1 MPNTKNAVKVTQD
14 DFKVDKSI
22 IRHLIFSQAGTLSKA
37 LLELIMN
44 SLDAHCESISVDFS
58 DDMRRVVVKDN
69 GTGFES
75 VESIQNLFGV
85 FGFDHTTQA
94 EIARGRS
101 YGRFGLGRAQ
111 CLAFGSTVWT
121 TNQFTME
128 VDLKGNKTNDLP
140 YIIKEHGKS
149 LHKGCM
155 IEINLYDHMSIHD
168 KRSLGS
174 ELKRMAKY
182 VKEDLR
188 IDGTRVNES
197 IDEVKWSATN
207 DDFLFLKAQSERG
220 LAIYNK
226 GVLVCTYGHS
236 KFGVSGDLVSR
247 DKNFAV
253 NMARNDVLVAECE
266 LWKSIPAFLKPFS
279 EKKERKT
286 LTNQDRI
293 YLISQVMQGDLS
305 YEAIKTKRIFQNA
318 DGKYFTLKQ
327 VFNHANGNITI
338 APDRMVQYK
347 GMGLHRRKIAFCF
360 SYDFADSHGFKNIE
374 EMFDEL
380 KKVISITDYSFDF
393 ARFKAIDF
401 EEASKMVVD
410 THDIIPDSELG
421 ALDKTRL
428 KATKS
433 MYELLKKNFISVECN
448 AGRFDMSAFKG
459 YMERESALND
469 KYHRNI
475 CLGRSEVAKAWT
487 DGSRYIAI
495 DIDVVRKSFES
506 GLNGLLNLVSI
517 LVHEMCHDSPTTGS
531 HDHDADFYER
541 YHDVM
546 IDGDLNVFSVAT
558 RGLESYMVENKKN
571 NRPLSS
577 REVRNFFPVFE
588 KMIKQAV

>member
-1 MPNTKNAVKVTQD
+1 MPNTKNAVKVTQN

-44 SLDAHCESISVDFS
+44 SLDAHCESISVEFS

-75 VESIQNLFGV
+75 VESIEALFGT

-140 YIIKEHGKS
+140 YIIKEHGKI

-197 IDEVKWSATN
+197 IDEVKWSANN

-247 DKNFAV
+247 DKSFAV

-293 YLISQVMQGDLS
+293 YLVSQVMQGSLG
-305 YEAIKTKRIFQNA
+305 YENIKTKRIFQNA
-318 DGKYFTLKQ
+318 DGKFFTLKQ
-327 VFNHANGNITI
+327 VFKHADGNITI
-338 APDRMVQYK
+338 APERRDQYK
-347 GMGLHRRKIAFCF
+347 GMGLHSRKIAFCF
-360 SYDFADSHGFKNIE
+360 SYDFADTHGFKDVE
-374 EMFDEL
+374 EMFSEL
-380 KKVISITDYSFDF
+380 KKVISITDYSFDV
-393 ARFKAIDF
+393 ARFKAIGF
-401 EEASKMVVD
+401 EEASEMVID
-410 THDIIPDSELG
+410 THDIIPESELG
-421 ALDKTRL
+421 KLDKARL
-428 KATKS
+428 KAVNS
-433 MYELLKKNFISVECN
+433 VYGLLLQNFISVECRT
-448 AGRFDMSAFKG
+448 GRMDFSG
-459 YMERESALND
+459 CNTYVERENAKDN
-469 KYHRNI
+469 KYKRNI

-487 DGSRYIAI
+487 DGTGYIAI

-506 GLNGLLNLVSI
+506 GLNGLINLIAI
-517 LVHEMCHDSPTTGS
+517 LIHEMCHDLSTTVS
-531 HDHDADFYER
+531 HDHDAEFYER
-541 YHDVM
+541 FHDVM
-546 IDGDLNVFSVAT
+546 IDDNLSVFTIAA

-571 NRPLSS
+571 KRSLSV
-577 REVRNFFPVFE
+577 REVKNFFSTFE
-588 KMIKQAV
+588 KLIGQAV